1 MPDKRRRRPGR
12 PTKCTPE
19 VIEKF
24 ADYMGAGLY
33 FEDACDLCHITR
45 TTGWR
50 WLQWGEE
57 AIEDANGV
65 LEDVPEEKQIYAQ
78 FCNTIRARAAAAIA
92 RNAALVQQHAQ
103 DRQKPKDKQT
113 NEDLLP
119 GDWRAAAWFLE
130 HRRPDTWGRREQKT
144 QVTGAGGGPIEV
156 DHASGLIE
164 RILADPERSAAA
176 LRFADAL
183 RNGDADAA
191 DDGSDA
197 D

>member
-1 MPDKRRRRPGR
+1 VKGAGLDMPGKPKRRPGR

-19 VIEKF
+19 LIEKF
-24 ADYMGAGLY
+24 AGYMGDGLY
-33 FEDACDLCHITR
+33 FEDACDLCHVTR
-45 TTGWR
+45 RTGYR
-50 WLQWGEE
+50 WLEWGEE
-57 AIEDANGV
+57 AIEEADGN
-65 LEDVPEEKQIYAQ
+65 LDCVPEEKRLYAE
-78 FCNTIRARAAAAIA
+78 FCHTVRARAAAAIA
-92 RNAALVQQHAQ
+92 RNAALVQQRA
-103 DRQKPKDKQT
+103 
-113 NEDLLP
+113 EDDHP

-176 LRFADAL
+176 VRFADAL